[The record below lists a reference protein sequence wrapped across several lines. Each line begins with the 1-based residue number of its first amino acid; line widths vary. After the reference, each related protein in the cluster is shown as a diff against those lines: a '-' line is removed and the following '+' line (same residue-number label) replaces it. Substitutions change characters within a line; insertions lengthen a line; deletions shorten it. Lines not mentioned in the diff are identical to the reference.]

1 MKYISLILLFI
12 GILGML
18 HQRYFAH
25 GGWFSLSQ
33 MWHHEW
39 FITIA
44 FCLGIGI
51 FIGVR
56 WKR

>member
-1 MKYISLILLFI
+1 MKIAGFIILIGL
-12 GILGML
+12 LGMI
-18 HQRYFAH
+18 HQKIFTE
-25 GGWFSLSQ
+25 GGWFSFDQ

-51 FIGVR
+51 LIG
-56 WKR
+56 KRR